1 VRAHKPTLSARAERG
16 FVRARVNSTCAGEL
30 GSADAWRNLA
40 SMYAKGEGTEPS
52 EQTAKYLLELAG
64 SLKKGDLDA
73 MT

>member
-1 VRAHKPTLSARAERG
+1 
-16 FVRARVNSTCAGEL
+16 
-30 GSADAWRNLA
+30 
-40 SMYAKGEGTEPS
+40 MYAKGEGTEPS

>member
-1 VRAHKPTLSARAERG
+1 MRARAQAR
-16 FVRARVNSTCAGEL
+16 VQTHAQRARARVNSTCAGEL